1 MENKPLI
8 GFIGQGFIGK
18 NYADDFVNRGYQV
31 IRYNLEKY
39 KDNKE
44 KIKTCDLVYI
54 AVPTP
59 TTPEGFDDSI
69 LKEVLALVGPGKIA
83 VIKSTIQLG
92 TTEKMQKLYP
102 DISVMHSPEFLT
114 EKTAA
119 YDAQH
124 PNRNIVGII
133 DLDNPELYQKAEL
146 VMSVL
151 PPAPYNLI
159 SSAKNAEMIKYGGNC
174 WFYFK
179 VVFMNIFY
187 DLIAKHNLD
196 FETIKEALSADP
208 RIGPTHLSAIHQGGR
223 GAGGH
228 CFIKDFEAFIEMLE
242 KNGLPEE
249 KEVCAK
255 LRDLNVRY
263 LRESG
268 KNLDL
273 LESVY
278 GK

>member
-1 MENKPLI
+1 MENKILI

-18 NYADDFVNRGYQV
+18 NYADDFENRGHQI
-31 IRYNLEKY
+31 IRYDIESY

-44 KIKTCDLVYI
+44 KIKDCEVVLI

-69 LKEVLALVGPGKIA
+69 LKEVLGLIGKGKIA

-92 TTEKMQKLYP
+92 TSKKMQALYP
-102 DISVMHSPEFLT
+102 DIIVMHSPEFLT

-124 PNRNIVGII
+124 PNRNIVGITDI
-133 DLDNPELYQKAEL
+133 NNTELYKKAEL
-146 VMSVL
+146 VMSTL

-159 SSAKNAEMIKYGGNC
+159 SSAENAEMIKYGGNC
-174 WFYFK
+174 WFYVK

-187 DLIAKHNLD
+187 DLLDKNNLD
-196 FETIKEALSADP
+196 FEVVKEAMSADP
-208 RIGPTHLSAIHQGGR
+208 RIGPSHLSVLHQGGR

-228 CFIKDFEAFIEMLE
+228 CFIKDFEAFIEMLD
-242 KNGLPEE
+242 KNNLDEQ

-255 LRDLNVRY
+255 IRELNLRY

-268 KNLDL
+268 KNLEL
-273 LESVY
+273 LEGVY